1 MIESILHQPYGSYA
15 FPIDHQTLRIRLRA
29 KKNELKQITLLLG
42 DRYQP
47 IENDL
52 PFIME
57 NIAKDELFDYF
68 QVDLHS
74 DTRRLRY
81 TFFIENKKGDAWWYG
96 DKGIVKDRQYAGDFQ
111 FPYINEADLF
121 DVPEWAKE
129 GIVYQIFPERF
140 KNGNKQNDPSNVEAW
155 GGKPKYH
162 NFFGGDLDGI
172 IEELPY
178 LEELGINVIYLTPVF
193 ESPSN
198 HKYDTIDYYKIDP
211 HFGDIE
217 TLKKLVKESHQR
229 GIRIILDAV
238 FNHSG
243 AQFFA
248 FQDVIKNGE
257 KSKYKDWFY
266 IDSLPVITSPKPNYE
281 TFANDVATMPK
292 LRTSNSEVR
301 KYLLDIAK
309 YWIEE
314 AGIDGWRLD
323 VSNEVDHSFW
333 REFREVVKTANPEAL
348 IIGEI
353 WHDSAPWLE
362 GDQYDSVMNYLFRDA
377 VYDFVSKKTIGVS
390 SLDARLAKARMKYR
404 DQANYAMFNL
414 IDSHDTERFLTSVNE
429 NENRLRLAALL
440 QMTYVGMPMIYYG
453 TEVGMTGFND
463 PDCRKTMVWDKK
475 KQNKALLEYYKK
487 LIEIRKANPALTK
500 GKVKTILLDEV
511 KQVYSYLREY
521 QDQQIAAVVNSL
533 PRKQTITIPVP
544 EKVSQ
549 GIDLLKNKV
558 YPVENG
564 NITLVLE
571 GEEGTIIQFNEE

>member
-15 FPIDHQTLRIRLRA
+15 FPVDHHTLRIRLRV

-47 IENDL
+47 IENDI

-81 TFFIENKKGDAWWYG
+81 TFFIESKQGEAWWYG

-140 KNGNKQNDPSNVEAW
+140 KNGNKENDPSNVEAW

-172 IEELPY
+172 IDELPY
-178 LEELGINVIYLTPVF
+178 LEELGINVIYLTPIF

-211 HFGDIE
+211 HFGDVE

-266 IDSLPVITSPKPNYE
+266 IDGLPVITSPKPNYE

-292 LRTSNSEVR
+292 LRTSNPEVR

-309 YWIEE
+309 YWIVE

-333 REFREVVKTANPEAL
+333 REFREVVKAANPEAL

-377 VYDFVSKKTIGVS
+377 IFDFISKKTIGVS

-429 NENRLRLAALL
+429 NENRLRLAALI

-453 TEVGMTGFND
+453 TEIGMTGFND

-487 LIEIRKANPALTK
+487 LIEIRKTNPALTK
-500 GKVKTILLDEV
+500 GKVKTILLDEI
-511 KQVYSYLREY
+511 KQVYGYLREY
-521 QDQQIAAVVNSL
+521 QDQKIATVVNSL
-533 PRKQTITIPVP
+533 PRKQSITIPAPKNVN
-544 EKVSQ
+544 Q
-549 GIDLLKNKV
+549 GIDLLKNKNYV
-558 YPVENG
+558 VENG
-564 NITLVLE
+564 VITLELE
-571 GEEGTIIQFNEE
+571 GEEGTIIKFKEE